1 MATDLAKGA
10 NAPLPTG
17 KVVIAVA
24 HAGPDTDLSA
34 LQLTAAGKVRNDDD
48 FVFYGQPKSP
58 EGAVSYRNKAKEDG
72 GYLHEMEVDLGRVP
86 ATIEKIAL
94 TLTIDPSTPATFS
107 SVVGLAMSI
116 SDAGGTELVQVI
128 PEGSTES
135 ALILAEL
142 YRRNGAW
149 KVRHVA
155 QGFNNG
161 LRGIATSFGVTVE
174 ADASPAA
181 AAAPPPRA
189 VPPAASK
196 APAQP
201 VPPPPAAAS
210 AKPTI
215 NLDKPAP
222 VGKVNLTKGNKISI
236 AKGATITATAGWD
249 NTWGKLDY
257 DLFCHVAYT
266 DGKTEV
272 VNFDNLRS
280 RNGSVQH
287 SGDQQSGGADVKES
301 ITVRMTDDIAC
312 VGFSF
317 YSARENGAGSFSHAH
332 ARVSLDNGEG
342 STVTLGVTDMSVD
355 SNRYTLYFGTVI
367 NRGPQK
373 VDVVAHE
380 DYSKRHSE
388 RQPVLYKDG
397 SHKMDAGPEN
407 RYK

>member
-34 LQLTAAGKVRNDDD
+34 LQLTAAGKVRSDDD

-58 EGAVSYRNKAKEDG
+58 EGAVSYRNKANQDG
-72 GYLHEMEVDLGRVP
+72 GYLHEMEFDLGSVP
-86 ATIEKIAL
+86 AAIEKIAV
-94 TLTIDPSTPATFS
+94 TLTIDPTTPATFS

-116 SDAGGTELVQVI
+116 SDAAGAELVQIV

-174 ADASPAA
+174 DEAPAA
-181 AAAPPPRA
+181 APQVVAAPPA
-189 VPPAASK
+189 AKPAPQ
-196 APAQP
+196 PA
-201 VPPPPAAAS
+201 PPPPAPAV
-210 AKPTI
+210 

-222 VGKVNLTKGNKISI
+222 VGKVNLTKGKSISI
-236 AKGATITATAGWD
+236 AKGAVITATGGWD

-257 DLFCHVAYT
+257 DLFCHIAYT
-266 DGKTEV
+266 DGTREV
-272 VNFDNLRS
+272 VNFDKLVS
-280 RNGSVQH
+280 KNGSVRH
-287 SGDQQSGGADVKES
+287 SGDLKSGGSGVQEQ
-301 ITVRMTDDIAC
+301 ITVKMTDDIAC

-317 YSARENGAGSFSHAH
+317 YSARENGAGSFSNAH

-342 STVTLGVTDMSVD
+342 STITLGVSDMSVD
-355 SNRYTLYFGTVI
+355 SRRYTLYFGTVI
-367 NRGPQK
+367 NRGAHK
-373 VDVVAHE
+373 VEVVAHE
-380 DYSKRHSE
+380 DYSKRDSE
-388 RQPVLYKDG
+388 KQAVLSKDG
-397 SHKMDAGPEN
+397 THKMDAGPTN

>member
-1 MATDLAKGA
+1 MAQELAKGA
-10 NAPLPTG
+10 NAPLPNG
-17 KVVIAVA
+17 KITVVVA

-34 LQLTAAGKVRNDDD
+34 LQLTAAGKVRSDDD

-58 EGAVSYRNKAKEDG
+58 EGAVEYVSKTEQEG
-72 GYLHEMEVDLGRVP
+72 GYLHQIAINLDAVP
-86 ATIEKIAL
+86 AAIEKIAL
-94 TLTIDPSTPATFS
+94 ALTIDPTTPSTFA
-107 SVVGLAMSI
+107 SVVGLVMEVGNDTTKSEI
-116 SDAGGTELVQVI
+116 V
-128 PEGSTES
+128 PEGSSET

-149 KVRHVA
+149 KVRHVG

-161 LRGIATSFGVTVE
+161 LKGIATSFGVTVADE
-174 ADASPAA
+174 APAA
-181 AAAPPPRA
+181 GAPP
-189 VPPAASK
+189 V
-196 APAQP
+196 
-201 VPPPPAAAS
+201 VTPPPAPVVTPPPAPP
-210 AKPTI
+210 KPTV

-236 AKGATITATAGWD
+236 AKGAVITATGGWD

-257 DLFCHVAYT
+257 DLYCHVAYT
-266 DGKTEV
+266 DGTAEV
-272 VNFDNLRS
+272 INFDRLVS
-280 RNGSVQH
+280 KNGSVRH
-287 SGDQQSGGADVKES
+287 SGDLRSGGSGVQEQ

-317 YSARENGAGSFSHAH
+317 YSARENGRGSFSNAH
-332 ARVSLDNGEG
+332 ARVALDNGEG
-342 STVTLGVTDMSVD
+342 STITLGVSDMSVD

-367 NRGPQK
+367 NGGPHK
-373 VDVVAHE
+373 VEVVARE
-380 DYSKRHSE
+380 DYSKKNSE

>member
-58 EGAVSYRNKAKEDG
+58 EGAVSYRNKANQDG
-72 GYLHEMEVDLGRVP
+72 GYLHEMEVDLAAVP
-86 ATIEKIAL
+86 AAIEKIAV
-94 TLTIDPSTPATFS
+94 TLTIDPTTPATFS
-107 SVVGLAMSI
+107 SVLGLAMSI
-116 SDAGGTELVQVI
+116 SEAAGAELVQII

-174 ADASPAA
+174 ADAATTA
-181 AAAPPPRA
+181 TPPQA

-196 APAQP
+196 APT
-201 VPPPPAAAS
+201 PPPAPAPAA

-236 AKGATITATAGWD
+236 AKGAVITATGGWD

-257 DLFCHVAYT
+257 DLFCHIAYT
-266 DGKTEV
+266 DGTREV
-272 VNFDNLRS
+272 VNFDKLVS
-280 RNGSVQH
+280 KNGSVRH
-287 SGDQQSGGADVKES
+287 SGDLKSGGAQEQ
-301 ITVRMTDDIAC
+301 ITVKMTDDIAC

-317 YSARENGAGSFSHAH
+317 YSARENGTGSFANAH

-342 STVTLGVTDMSVD
+342 STVTLGVSEMSVD
-355 SNRYTLYFGTVI
+355 ARKYTLYFGTVI
-367 NRGPQK
+367 NRGAHK
-373 VDVVAHE
+373 VEVVAHE
-380 DYSKRHSE
+380 EYSSRNSE
-388 RQPVLYKDG
+388 RQALLNKDG
-397 SHKMDAGPEN
+397 THKMDAGPEN